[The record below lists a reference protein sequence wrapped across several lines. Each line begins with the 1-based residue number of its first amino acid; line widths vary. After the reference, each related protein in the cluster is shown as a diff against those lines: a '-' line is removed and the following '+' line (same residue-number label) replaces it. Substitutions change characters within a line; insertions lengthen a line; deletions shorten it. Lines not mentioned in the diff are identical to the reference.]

1 VSLIN
6 SFSRP
11 SPSWRNEAGRAFE
24 ETATIEDAI
33 ATTSD
38 KCSLRTEGGEEVR
51 MAARRF
57 WIEFTSADDWVLRYG
72 C

>member
-1 VSLIN
+1 M
-6 SFSRP
+6 
-11 SPSWRNEAGRAFE
+11 
-24 ETATIEDAI
+24 

-57 WIEFTSADDWVLRYG
+57 WIEFTSADDWVLR
-72 C
+72 